1 MQNYGSD
8 DEQLDAIKHWWDE
21 NGKSVIAGVALAAA
35 ALVGWTGYGEWK
47 ERTLGNAALAWHELE
62 LAVKAGN
69 DSAFEK
75 AEELA
80 SRYKRTPYAD
90 LARLMQA
97 RIALDQGD
105 DQRAMDT
112 LSRLA
117 GDVRQVELRPIA
129 QLRLAAL
136 QWEAG
141 DADAALATL
150 STEPPAAFVTQFE
163 ELRGDILRDQGDL
176 AAARE
181 AYELALAAA
190 TPEAD
195 TSLLVLKRNDLPAI

>member
-1 MQNYGSD
+1 MQNYSSSD
-8 DEQLDAIKHWWDE
+8 EPLDAIRHWWDK
-21 NGKSVIAGVALAAA
+21 NGKSVIAGIALAAA
-35 ALVGWTGYGEWK
+35 AVVGWTGYHEWQ
-47 ERTLGNAALAWHELE
+47 ERTLTNAALAWYELE
-62 LAVKAGN
+62 LAVQDGN
-69 DSAFEK
+69 AAVFEK

-105 DQRAMDT
+105 DQQAMNV
-112 LSRLA
+112 LSRLLSEA
-117 GDVRQVELRPIA
+117 RQVELRPIA

-150 STEPPAAFVTQFE
+150 SAPPPAFVTEFE
-163 ELRGDILRDQGDL
+163 ELRGDILKDLGDL

-181 AYELALAAA
+181 AYDNAIVAAP
-190 TPEAD
+190 PEAD
-195 TSLLVLKRNDLPAI
+195 ISLLLLKRNDLPAI

>member
-1 MQNYGSD
+1 MQNYSSN

-21 NGKSVIAGVALAAA
+21 NGKSVIAGVVLAAA
-35 ALVGWTGYGEWK
+35 AVVGWTGYSEWK
-47 ERTLGNAALAWHELE
+47 ERTLNNAALAWHELE
-62 LAVKAGN
+62 LAVQDGN
-69 DSAFEK
+69 AAAFEK

-105 DQRAMDT
+105 DQRAMDV
-112 LSRLA
+112 LSRLISEA
-117 GDVRQVELRPIA
+117 RQVELRPIA

-150 STEPPAAFVTQFE
+150 SAQPPAAFVTEFE
-163 ELRGDILRDQGDL
+163 ELRGDIFRDQGDL
-176 AAARE
+176 AAARQ
-181 AYELALAAA
+181 AYEKALAAA
-190 TPEAD
+190 PPEAD